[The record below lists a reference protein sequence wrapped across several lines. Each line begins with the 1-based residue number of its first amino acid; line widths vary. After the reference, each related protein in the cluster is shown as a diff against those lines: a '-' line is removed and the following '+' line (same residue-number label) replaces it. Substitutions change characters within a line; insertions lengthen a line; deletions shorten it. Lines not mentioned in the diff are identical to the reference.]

1 MTGQEA
7 ELARR
12 LRDGAKTLC
21 EMLMQEPAP
30 PHWAVELARDCE
42 EAATHL
48 SRARAEAVEKSR
60 ITPRAGVRIETLR
73 ARITPRAGVRIET
86 LRANQRGEISR
97 NRATRDAGQ
106 SLLAQECGLKLRGD
120 STGR

>member
-12 LRDGAKTLC
+12 LRDG
-21 EMLMQEPAP
+21 
-30 PHWAVELARDCE
+30 
-42 EAATHL
+42 
-48 SRARAEAVEKSR
+48 
-60 ITPRAGVRIETLR
+60 

>member
-30 PHWAVELARDCE
+30 PHWAA
-42 EAATHL
+42 
-48 SRARAEAVEKSR
+48 RARAEAVEKS
-60 ITPRAGVRIETLR
+60 
-73 ARITPRAGVRIET
+73 RITPRAGVRIET

>member
-73 ARITPRAGVRIET
+73 A
-86 LRANQRGEISR
+86 NQRGEISR